1 MSYYTI
7 NCLNFNV
14 FLGYEYLMEDFSK
27 YIDILINSCKT
38 SIEQMTRIKVHSFDK
53 RSILKQQGPLPFA
66 HIISYI
72 DHDKKIDGEF
82 VLGFESVHDAL
93 KLASGIAE
101 RLGIGVFDKICEDS
115 TDLLNEFLNIVVGRT
130 ISEWDSLGLSVKFD
144 TPVFKKDYQSK
155 DSKHL
160 KGYIISMDIDS
171 NIANLD
177 EEISVDQILLRVNFA
192 EKIKNK
198 IEKKTI
204 LLAED
209 SNVMRKIIAKML
221 IEHGAKVIEAKDG
234 TEAVKL
240 HKKHHPD
247 LALMDINMPKM
258 DGFEAISKIREFN
271 SDAKFVILSS
281 SSRKDE
287 IITAKTLNV
296 SGYLVKPF
304 DQEKLIERIS
314 AIL

>member
-1 MSYYTI
+1 MK
-7 NCLNFNV
+7 
-14 FLGYEYLMEDFSK
+14 DFDK

-38 SIEQMTRIKVHSFDK
+38 SIEQMTRIKVNAFDK
-53 RSILKQQGPLPFA
+53 KSVLKQQGPLPFA
-66 HIISYI
+66 HIISYT

-101 RLGIGVFDKICEDS
+101 RLGIGTFDKISEDS

-130 ISEWDSLGLSVKFD
+130 ISEWDSLGLSVKFN
-144 TPVFKKDYQSK
+144 TPVFKKNYQNK

-160 KGYIISMDIDS
+160 KGYIISMDITS
-171 NIANLD
+171 NIVNL
-177 EEISVDQILLRVNFA
+177 EEKKSVDQLLLRVNFVQKV
-192 EKIKNK
+192 ENFIKNK
-198 IEKKTI
+198 II

-221 IEHGAKVIEAKDG
+221 TEHGAKIIEAKDG
-234 TEAVKL
+234 VEAIKL
-240 HKKHHPD
+240 HRKHNPD
-247 LALMDINMPKM
+247 LTLMDINMPEM
-258 DGFEAISKIREFN
+258 NGFEAISKIRKSNLN
-271 SDAKFVILSS
+271 SKFIILSS

-287 IITAKTLNV
+287 IITASKLNV
-296 SGYLVKPF
+296 SGYLVKPV
-304 DQEKLIERIS
+304 DQDKLIERIS